1 MERSHL
7 PVAVIGAGPIGLAA
21 AAHLVRRGLTPL
33 VIEAGDQPAA
43 SVREWG
49 HVRVFSPWSA
59 NVDAAARD
67 LLAQTNWSPPD
78 PAAYPTGDDLCDQY
92 LLPLAA
98 HPAIAPH
105 LRLNTRVTAVT
116 RLGLDKLTT
125 AGREHAPFVVHTVG
139 PDGTSSR
146 FLARAVID
154 ASGTWTTPNPLGANG
169 IPAEGE
175 AAAAERIAYGIPDV
189 LSRDRERYAGRRV
202 LVVGSG
208 HSAFTVVLDLV
219 DLARAEPDTR
229 VIWAVRRNTPGQMFG
244 GGAADMLPQRG
255 ALGMRAR
262 ALVESGAVTLVT
274 GFRASRVV
282 ASPTGVSVASDTTAL
297 PEVDQVVVAAG
308 FRPNLDMLRELHLAL
323 DPVVESPTALAPLI
337 DPNIHS
343 CGSVPPHG
351 FEHLAHPEPDFYI
364 AGVKSY
370 GRAPTFLM
378 LTGYEQVRS
387 IVAALAGDWAAARDV
402 RLVLPETGVCSVT
415 RGTPATESAAC
426 CGAEFVSP
434 QPAGAAA
441 HRRDDGRIL

>member
-1 MERSHL
+1 
-7 PVAVIGAGPIGLAA
+7 
-21 AAHLVRRGLTPL
+21 
-33 VIEAGDQPAA
+33 
-43 SVREWG
+43 
-49 HVRVFSPWSA
+49 
-59 NVDAAARD
+59 
-67 LLAQTNWSPPD
+67 
-78 PAAYPTGDDLCDQY
+78 
-92 LLPLAA
+92 
-98 HPAIAPH
+98 
-105 LRLNTRVTAVT
+105 
-116 RLGLDKLTT
+116 
-125 AGREHAPFVVHTVG
+125 
-139 PDGTSSR
+139 
-146 FLARAVID
+146 
-154 ASGTWTTPNPLGANG
+154 
-169 IPAEGE
+169 
-175 AAAAERIAYGIPDV
+175 
-189 LSRDRERYAGRRV
+189 
-202 LVVGSG
+202 
-208 HSAFTVVLDLV
+208 
-219 DLARAEPDTR
+219 
-229 VIWAVRRNTPGQMFG
+229 
-244 GGAADMLPQRG
+244 
-255 ALGMRAR
+255 
-262 ALVESGAVTLVT
+262 
-274 GFRASRVV
+274 
-282 ASPTGVSVASDTTAL
+282 VASDTTAL